1 MKNPNEKINVQ
12 DQQST
17 ITGEVGTLFFME
29 PEILNTGQ
37 NYNETAEVY
46 SFGVLMFNMLSDV
59 NMLTNTV
66 DVVSYDVRDISG
78 KVAVKKNKWLKL
90 EKLCSTCKE
99 ILRQIESLRWAEA
112 KRS

>member
-78 KVAVKKNKWLKL
+78 KVAVKKN
-90 EKLCSTCKE
+90 LCSTCKE

-112 KRS
+112 KRSRA